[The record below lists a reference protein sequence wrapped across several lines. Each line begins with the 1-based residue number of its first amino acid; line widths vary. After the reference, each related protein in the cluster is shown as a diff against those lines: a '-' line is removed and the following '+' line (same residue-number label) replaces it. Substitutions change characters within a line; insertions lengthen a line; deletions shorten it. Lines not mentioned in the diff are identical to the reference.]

1 MINTVAA
8 DRRLEEL
15 TEDGEIEDWW
25 TEGENY
31 EVTYHVV
38 ENGEKTEYSEDEM
51 HDYLSNKVGDWGNPY
66 RHWQ

>member
-8 DRRLEEL
+8 DRRLSEL
-15 TEDGEIEDWW
+15 SEAGEIDDWW
-25 TEGENY
+25 TEEENF

-38 ENGEKTEYSEDEM
+38 ENGEKTKYAEDEM
-51 HDYLSNKVGDWGNPY
+51 HSYLSTRIGDWGNPY